1 MYSTKSILSNGSIVA
16 ATTELLM
23 FGFQRLL
30 QSRFN
35 GSLQSKEI
43 VQPRT
48 LLAMLCS
55 RLFNIPVSRL
65 GKDNVVELYK
75 RYLNGLV
82 SQLNYISELSY

>member
-1 MYSTKSILSNGSIVA
+1 
-16 ATTELLM
+16 M
-23 FGFQRLL
+23 FGLQRLQ

-55 RLFNIPVSRL
+55 RLFKMPVSRL

-82 SQLNYISELSY
+82 SQLNYISELSC